1 MTYDQLP
8 PPTVFQCLHIFKRSN
23 CAGCYPPQYDF
34 EDQTPID
41 LPPPSTR
48 WKP

>member
-1 MTYDQLP
+1 MGFDQLP
-8 PPTVFQCLHIFKRSN
+8 PPSLVCYHLFKHSN

-41 LPPPSTR
+41 LPPPSSGR
-48 WKP
+48 KP